1 MPVLGMQQQGAPT
14 STQASFGVEN
24 PPEALLSFLDL
35 LVYSFERMWNGKSE
49 RILAGMRRDRYLAIV
64 LFVVVCLSATP
75 FALQPKPTDTG
86 DGLNP
91 ILHYISTGWD
101 TLTRSMSN
109 CESVVDPKLAEAS
122 ILYIPAHSP
131 VPDVLRQLQK
141 HCKVEVRE
149 LPVSITGPGQVTTN
163 ITPPGLLFLEN
174 SYVVPGGRFN
184 EMYGW
189 DSYFIIRGLLQD
201 GRLDLA
207 RGMVENFFFELD
219 HYASVL
225 NANRTYFL
233 TRSQP
238 PFLTSMILAVYEA
251 EKAAGHDDMEWLGKA
266 YTHASKDY
274 ELWTHDPHLAGSTGL
289 SRYYDFGEGPVP
301 EGLQDESGYYRGV
314 VTYYLN

>member
-1 MPVLGMQQQGAPT
+1 
-14 STQASFGVEN
+14 
-24 PPEALLSFLDL
+24 
-35 LVYSFERMWNGKSE
+35 
-49 RILAGMRRDRYLAIV
+49 MRRDRYLAIV
-64 LFVVVCLSATP
+64 LLVVVWLSATP

-91 ILHYISTGWD
+91 ILQYISTGWD

-109 CESVVDPKLAEAS
+109 CESVADPKLAEAS

-163 ITPPGLLFLEN
+163 ITPPGLLYLEN

-189 DSYFIIRGLLQD
+189 DSYFIVRGLIED
-201 GRLDLA
+201 KRVALA
-207 RGMVENFFFELD
+207 RGMVENFFYEIE
-219 HYASVL
+219 HYGTVL

-238 PFLTSMILAVYEA
+238 PFLTSMIMAVYEA
-251 EKAAGHDDMEWLGKA
+251 EKAAGKDDRDLLVKG
-266 YTHASKDY
+266 YQYASRDY
-274 ELWTHDPHLAGSTGL
+274 EMWNRDPHLAGDTGL
-289 SRYYDFGEGPVP
+289 SRYYDFGNGPAP
-301 EGLQDESGYYRGV
+301 ESLKDETNFYRKVTGYFLLHEAGRNYVSVLDGASSEPDLGKAYAVQVCDAARTMAQPDCDPTREV
-314 VTYYLN
+314 ALIAD